1 MGLLSTFC
9 EIFRE
14 EGEEVRAAYLMVKSS
29 TEEELTS
36 VQQFME
42 ALQFAGKFFEQ
53 VYFFRFFWGPT
64 PRKVCV
70 EVTKEQEQRKGIALN
85 NNK

>member
-1 MGLLSTFC
+1 MNVERGTVAAHFLFWENLLKIFGTGSLQCAGDTFC
-9 EIFRE
+9 ELFRD

-42 ALQFAGKFFEQ
+42 ALQFAGK
-53 VYFFRFFWGPT
+53 
-64 PRKVCV
+64 
-70 EVTKEQEQRKGIALN
+70 
-85 NNK
+85 

>member
-1 MGLLSTFC
+1 MGPDIYIGFSPALHLQCGSSFR
-9 EIFRE
+9 ELFRE

-42 ALQFAGKFFEQ
+42 ALQFAGKFFE
-53 VYFFRFFWGPT
+53 RFPFCSARDW
-64 PRKVCV
+64 
-70 EVTKEQEQRKGIALN
+70 E
-85 NNK
+85 

>member
-1 MGLLSTFC
+1 L
-9 EIFRE
+9 FRE

-53 VYFFRFFWGPT
+53 VYFFLQVVGNEKLGWSR
-64 PRKVCV
+64 C
-70 EVTKEQEQRKGIALN
+70 
-85 NNK
+85 

>member
-1 MGLLSTFC
+1 L
-9 EIFRE
+9 FRE

-42 ALQFAGKFFEQ
+42 ALQFAGKFVEE
-53 VYFFRFFWGPT
+53 VYFF
-64 PRKVCV
+64 
-70 EVTKEQEQRKGIALN
+70 KGS
-85 NNK
+85 